1 MLVVLDI
8 PEDVMQWL
16 PAEADERDR
25 ELLTD
30 LVCGLYADWK
40 INSGRSAQWLGI
52 SRPQF
57 WAELGQRQIPR
68 QITPEMI
75 SEDAALADCQ

>member
-1 MLVVLDI
+1 MQVVMEI
-8 PEDVMQWL
+8 PDDVAARL
-16 PAEADERDR
+16 PLEAAEREH

-40 INSGRSAQWLGI
+40 INSGRSAEWLGI
-52 SRPQF
+52 SRVKF
-57 WAELGQRQIPR
+57 WEELGQRQIPR

-75 SEDAALADCQ
+75 AEDAALADCQ